1 MEQQV
6 EAAALVETVAPVV
19 AAALVETGARE
30 ATAATVLVEATA

>member
-6 EAAALVETVAPVV
+6 EAAALVETVAPEV